1 MAGADAVEEAE
12 TDVHT
17 EVVRMTVFIGQNYFA
32 FSTDD
37 RSMKADERPRALG
50 CMIHHALTTESLAV
64 HEIHYIHIAA
74 RKCRVARAELLNRFD
89 IFLKGH
95 FRTSGQAR
103 RPMPSC
109 VALGLR

>member
-1 MAGADAVEEAE
+1 
-12 TDVHT
+12 
-17 EVVRMTVFIGQNYFA
+17 MTVFIGQNYFA

-37 RSMKADERPRALG
+37 RSMKADETPSALG

-89 IFLKGH
+89 IFLKRH

-109 VALGLR
+109 VALGLG